1 MNSKDYN
8 LLIHICQHLLRK
20 GHDLT
25 FEQISDIDR
34 MIHKLYIE
42 KQKKEK
48 RNALV
53 RSKKMGK
60 RQGI

>member
-1 MNSKDYN
+1 MNSRDYD
-8 LLIHICQHLLRK
+8 LLIYICQHLLRK
-20 GHDLT
+20 SHDLN
-25 FEQISDIDR
+25 FEQVTDIDR
-34 MIHKLYIE
+34 MISKLYNE